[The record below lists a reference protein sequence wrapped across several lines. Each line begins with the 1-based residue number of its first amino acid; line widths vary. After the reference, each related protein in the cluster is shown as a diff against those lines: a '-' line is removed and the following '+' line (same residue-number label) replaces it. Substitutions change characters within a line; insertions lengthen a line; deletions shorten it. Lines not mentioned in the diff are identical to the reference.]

1 MNNPFKI
8 FCIKK
13 EEKGIVLTILLVF
26 ALLQALLIASEW
38 HLYTMGAHGGFWT
51 IFSKHFRMSGYDCW
65 SWITISGMRIHFETI
80 RHPLYLTFLY
90 PMHLLDKWLMEVTGV
105 NFAVFFMAIIILF
118 STVYASVFIY
128 RTLRENLELPRKD
141 ATLLTLFF
149 FSFGHIMIP
158 AICPDHFIISLMLL
172 SMTIYIAGKKMKKG
186 LLFKPWQ
193 SCVLMIFTAGMA
205 ASNGVK
211 TVLAGFFANGKKFF
225 TPRNLLLGIVLPAA
239 ILVGIQQSQYYALE
253 VPQEKVIHKIEKAKL
268 QKDSVRVTKHKQERD
283 AWLKAHN
290 GQPAGDGAITK
301 LMDVSTPRMQ
311 TIAENFFGESIQL
324 HQQYLLKDIMYDRP
338 IFVKYSWLWNYIV
351 EIVIVLLF
359 IYGAISARR
368 ERLMW
373 MLLSWFAFDVTLH
386 LIMGFA
392 INEVYI
398 MTAGWAFIIPI
409 SIGYLYKSLSPR
421 PLSWLRLLMG
431 FLTVYLWLYNGGQ
444 LVYYLLTL

>member
-8 FCIKK
+8 FCVKK
-13 EEKGIVLTILLVF
+13 EEKGLVLMILVAF

-38 HLYTMGAHGGFWT
+38 HWYTMGAHGGFWS
-51 IFSKHFRMSGYDCW
+51 IFTKHFRMSGYDCW

-90 PMHLLDKWLMEVTGV
+90 PMHVIDSWLMGKFGI
-105 NFAVFFMAIIILF
+105 NFAVFFMAFILLF
-118 STVYASVFIY
+118 STVYAAVFIY
-128 RTLRENLELPRKD
+128 RTLRENLELPRAD
-141 ATLLTLFF
+141 ATMLTFFF
-149 FSFGHIMIP
+149 FSFGHIMVP
-158 AICPDHFIISLMLL
+158 SICPDHFVISLMLL

-186 LLFKPWQ
+186 ILFKPWQ

-205 ASNGVK
+205 ASNGIK
-211 TVLAGFFANGKKFF
+211 TILAGLFANGKRFF
-225 TPRNLLLGIVLPAA
+225 TARNLLLGIVLPAV
-239 ILVGIQQSQYYALE
+239 ILIGIQQSQYYAFE
-253 VPQEKVIHKIEKAKL
+253 VPQEKIIHKIEKANL
-268 QKDSVRVTKHKQERD
+268 LKDSVKVTKHKQKRN
-283 AWLKAHN
+283 AWLKTHN

-301 LMDVSTPRMQ
+301 LMDISTPRLQ
-311 TIAENFFGESIQL
+311 TLVENFFGESIQL
-324 HQQYLLKDIMYDRP
+324 HQQYLLKDVMRDRP
-338 IFVKYSWLWNYIV
+338 IFVTYDWLWNYLV
-351 EIVIVLLF
+351 EIVIVMLF
-359 IYGAISARR
+359 ICGVIWAWH

-409 SIGYLYKSLSPR
+409 SIGYLSRGLSPR
-421 PLSWLRLLMG
+421 PLGWLRLLLG
-431 FLTVYLWLYNGGQ
+431 VLTVYLWLYNGGQ